1 VGGRAILGLEEA
13 LKVFE
18 IHDRQVGVLLFV
30 SEALA
35 SAFVTPTPE
44 DYRAL
49 HSSLLEDFYGELL
62 YYYGR
67 TGTTARME
75 LSMNETSIDS
85 LETLKDA
92 LAQMRSEW
100 ADVQGFMAGNL
111 LGRDVSA
118 KRVYTAGSF
127 TLQRFIT
134 DLRLKT
140 ENHIGEA
147 IVRDNGQLEYLKTY
161 RLSEA
166 QTRRV
171 YLLSQLAASDW
182 HLDSAARKLG
192 NTREELVIR
201 LEKAGF
207 GYLLNNQLIEKAR
220 KKARKE
226 RR

>member
-1 VGGRAILGLEEA
+1 
-13 LKVFE
+13 
-18 IHDRQVGVLLFV
+18 VGVLLFV

-62 YYYGR
+62 YYYGS

-75 LSMNETSIDS
+75 LSMDETSIDS

-92 LAQMRSEW
+92 LAQMRSDW
-100 ADVQGFMAGNL
+100 ADFQGFMAGNL
-111 LGRDVSA
+111 LGRAVSA
-118 KRVYTAGSF
+118 KRVYTAGAF

-171 YLLSQLAASDW
+171 YLLSQLAAHDW
-182 HLDSAARKLG
+182 HLDRTARKLG
-192 NTREELVIR
+192 NTREELVSR

-207 GYLLNNQLIEKAR
+207 GYLLNDRVLQKSR
-220 KKARKE
+220 QQ
-226 RR
+226 RRFSTS